1 MITVK
6 VNNVSKEI
14 SKQLSVADL
23 LHQLKQTEYGI
34 AVAINQQII
43 TKTEWSSKLINNDDD
58 ILIIQATQG
67 G

>member
-6 VNNVSKEI
+6 VNNLSKKI
-14 SKQLSVADL
+14 SEQISVADL
-23 LHQLKQTEYGI
+23 LLQLKQTEYGI
-34 AVAINQQII
+34 AVAINEQII
-43 TKTEWSSKLINNDDD
+43 TKKDWSSKVINNQDD